1 MLRIT
6 THDNPGSL
14 TFQLEGKL
22 AGPWVQELE
31 DCWQKT
37 LAGHRRPVVRV
48 DLRGVTFLDA
58 AGKEFLA
65 ALHARGAEF
74 VAAGCAMKAVVAEVT
89 GAPSP
94 GKRLKDGRNDDR
106 RRDAGLPLMKG
117 E

>member
-6 THDNPGSL
+6 THDHPGCL

-22 AGPWVQELE
+22 AGPWVGELE

-37 LAGHRRPVVRV
+37 LAGRARPVVRV

-58 AGKEFLA
+58 AGKTLLA

-94 GKRLKDGRNDDR
+94 AGGCPEEEGERRAGATTKPGRTL
-106 RRDAGLPLMKG
+106 A
-117 E
+117 

>member
-6 THDNPGSL
+6 THDVPGCL

-22 AGPWVQELE
+22 AGPWVQELK

-37 LAGHRRPVVRV
+37 LADHRRPVVRV

-58 AGKEFLA
+58 AGKEVLA

-74 VAAGCAMKAVVAEVT
+74 VAAGCAMKAIVAEVT
-89 GAPSP
+89 GAPFAA
-94 GKRLKDGRNDDR
+94 DDC
-106 RRDAGLPLMKG
+106 LG
-117 E
+117 EEDKTRSE

>member
-6 THDNPGSL
+6 THDNPECL

-37 LAGHRRPVVRV
+37 LAACPRPVVRV
-48 DLRGVTFLDA
+48 DLRGVTFLDN

-74 VAAGCAMKAVVAEVT
+74 VAAGCAIKVVVAELT
-89 GAPSP
+89 RSRRPARDCPSEEAQ
-94 GKRLKDGRNDDR
+94 RST
-106 RRDAGLPLMKG
+106 

>member
-6 THDNPGSL
+6 THDNPECL

-65 ALHARGAEF
+65 ALYARGAEL

-89 GAPSP
+89 RAPLP
-94 GKRLKDGRNDDR
+94 ARDCLGEEGER
-106 RRDAGLPLMKG
+106 RS

>member
-6 THDNPGSL
+6 THDDPGCL

-37 LAGHRRPVVRV
+37 LAGPRRPVVRV

-65 ALHARGAEF
+65 ALYARGAEF

-89 GAPSP
+89 GAPLP
-94 GKRLKDGRNDDR
+94 AHGGLEEKDER
-106 RRDAGLPLMKG
+106 RS

>member
-6 THDNPGSL
+6 THDNPECL

-37 LAGHRRPVVRV
+37 LAGRRRPVVRV

-65 ALHARGAEF
+65 ALHAGGAEF
-74 VAAGCAMKAVVAEVT
+74 VAAGCAMKAIVAEIT
-89 GAPSP
+89 RAPLPTRDCP
-94 GKRLKDGRNDDR
+94 GEDDEKRT
-106 RRDAGLPLMKG
+106 

>member
-6 THDNPGSL
+6 THDDPGGL

-37 LAGHRRPVVRV
+37 LSGHARPVVRV

-65 ALHARGAEF
+65 SLHARGAEF
-74 VAAGCAMKAVVAEVT
+74 VAVGCAMKAVVAEVT
-89 GAPSP
+89 HVPLDHRDCAGEE
-94 GKRLKDGRNDDR
+94 DDR
-106 RRDAGLPLMKG
+106 RTA
-117 E
+117 